1 MKLAPRKNKWNI
13 IMKNLQQMKKSAQK
27 GFTLIELMIVVAIIG
42 ILAAVALPAYKTYA
56 DKAKFS
62 EVILAAGS
70 AKVASDL
77 CIQTGTGGATGTEG
91 DCPTMADSATIP
103 GWIASPLV
111 TSVLV
116 TGTHT
121 LASGTGTVV
130 ITVTSNGDF
139 GTATNPTYILT
150 GTVLNG
156 TATWVKS
163 GTCIGAGVC

>member
-1 MKLAPRKNKWNI
+1 MKTI
-13 IMKNLQQMKKSAQK
+13 KNLNVMNKAQQ

-62 EVILAAGS
+62 EVVLAAGS
-70 AKVASDL
+70 AKVAADL
-77 CIQTGTGGATGTEG
+77 CIQTGTGGATATPG
-91 DCPTMADSATIP
+91 DCPTMPDSTTIT
-103 GWIASPLV
+103 GWKASTLV

-121 LASGTGTVV
+121 LANGTGTII
-130 ITVTSNGDF
+130 ITVTSNGTF
-139 GTATNPTYILT
+139 GTATNPTYVLT
-150 GTVLNG
+150 GTVADG

-163 GTCIGAGVC
+163 GDCVAANVC